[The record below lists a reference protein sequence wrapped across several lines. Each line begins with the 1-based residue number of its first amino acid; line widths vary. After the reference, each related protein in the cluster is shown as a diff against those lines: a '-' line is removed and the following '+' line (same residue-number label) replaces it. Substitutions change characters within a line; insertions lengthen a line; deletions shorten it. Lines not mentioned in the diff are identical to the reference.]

1 MNAGG
6 ATATAVARQQQEN
19 EEETLTAYRRAD
31 LSEDW
36 EFKILRSAAGAF
48 GKSELLRCALEDEAL
63 SGWVLVEKFDN
74 HRVRLKRQRG
84 ENDDERNPFIDPY
97 RTVYGNG
104 KNGQMLTRLTFAVIA
119 VVAIGAAMVL
129 FR

>member
-6 ATATAVARQQQEN
+6 AAAAARQQNEN
-19 EEETLTAYRRAD
+19 EEETLTAYRRTD

-48 GKSELLRCALEDEAL
+48 GKSELLRRALEDEAL
-63 SGWVLVEKFDN
+63 SGWVMVEKFDEF
-74 HRVRLKRQRG
+74 RLRLKRRRN
-84 ENDDERNPFIDPY
+84 ETDDELNPDIDPY

-104 KNGQMLTRLTFAVIA
+104 NIVRRLTWLMFSVVA
-119 VVAIGAAMVL
+119 VVVLGGWMLL